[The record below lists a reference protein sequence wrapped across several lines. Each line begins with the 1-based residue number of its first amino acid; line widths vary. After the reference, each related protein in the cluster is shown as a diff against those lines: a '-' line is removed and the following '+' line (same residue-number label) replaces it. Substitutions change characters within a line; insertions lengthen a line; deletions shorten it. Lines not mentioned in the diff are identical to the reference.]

1 MAYEQR
7 LKLIKQIEEL
17 RGSKVVSYLTS
28 LRPNLGAVMA
38 DDGVRVFFDHLL
50 LLPSRPIKQLDIFLC
65 SNGELAIGNVERF
78 ISQSRLIARKILGTH
93 MNKETDQHKIDETM
107 KHWLRSCIFMD
118 T

>member
-50 LLPSRPIKQLDIFLC
+50 LLPSRPTKQLDIFLC
-65 SNGELAIGNVERF
+65 RMEGAALYRGDSSLYFGN
-78 ISQSRLIARKILGTH
+78 LLTA
-93 MNKETDQHKIDETM
+93 
-107 KHWLRSCIFMD
+107 
-118 T
+118 